1 MSASFEKLLN
11 ENLSTVVMKQ
21 GSLVTGIVLD
31 ILDNHVLV
39 HVGLKS
45 EAAVPKA
52 EFNNESGELD
62 IKIGDEVQ
70 LTLEAIEDGH
80 GNTRVSREKAIK
92 QEVWKRIEDCL
103 SEDASLKGLITGSVK
118 GGMTVDVQGV
128 KAFLPGSLAEVIPTK
143 DLEHLVGGYEEF
155 KVIKIDKDKNN
166 VVLSRKAVLQA
177 VNSEEREKLLSTL
190 SEGQTIK
197 GVVKN
202 LTDYGAFVDLGGI
215 DGLLHITDISWSRI
229 NHPSEAISIGQELDV
244 KVIKYDEENKKV
256 SLGIKQLIDDP
267 WVGIESKFPLN
278 TSAMAKVTNLTD
290 YGFFAEI
297 EQGVEGLVHVSEI
310 DWTNKNI
317 HPSKVVQLKDQV
329 EVMILEV
336 DEEKRRISLGL
347 KQLSENP
354 WQVFEHTHQEGD
366 KVSGAIKSI
375 TDFGVFI
382 ELEGG
387 IDGLVHLS
395 DISWEEDPENLR
407 QLNKGEVIEA
417 MVLSIEAE
425 RERISLGIKQLV
437 SDSFGDYIKE
447 NKKGSRVVGKVVSFD
462 DQNIKLSLADS
473 VLGTMSQKDFINSA
487 VESSLEE
494 GLEMEV
500 VIANINPKDRE
511 IILSLRALEKQE
523 EKSALKDNAQKNK
536 EIEEATK
543 SNIGDLIKAEM
554 EETRS
559 EDE

>member
-1 MSASFEKLLN
+1 MAASFEQLLD
-11 ENLSTVVMKQ
+11 ENLSTVIMKQ
-21 GSLVTGIVLD
+21 GSLVTGIVID
-31 ILDNHVLV
+31 ILENHVVV

-45 EAAVPKA
+45 EAVVQVS
-52 EFNNESGELD
+52 EFYNESGELELE
-62 IKIGDEVQ
+62 IGDEVQ

-103 SEDASLKGLITGSVK
+103 AKDSILKGLITGSVK
-118 GGMTVDVQGV
+118 GGMTVDVQGI
-128 KAFLPGSLAEVIPTK
+128 KAFLPGSLADVIPTK
-143 DLEHLVGGYEEF
+143 DLEHLVGNYEEF
-155 KVIKIDKDKNN
+155 KVIKLDKDKNN
-166 VVLSRKAVLQA
+166 VVLSRKAVLQE

-190 SEGQTIK
+190 AEGQIIQ

-229 NHPSEAISIGQELDV
+229 NHPSEAINIGQKLDV
-244 KVIKYDEENKKV
+244 KIIKYDAEGKKV
-256 SLGIKQLIDDP
+256 SLGVKQLVDDP
-267 WVGIESKFPLN
+267 WVGIQSRFPLN
-278 TSAMAKVTNLTD
+278 TSVMATVTNLTD

-297 EQGVEGLVHVSEI
+297 DKGVEGLVHVSEI

-317 HPSKVVQLKDQV
+317 HPSKVVQLKDKI

-354 WQVFEHTHQEGD
+354 WQVFEHTHKEGD
-366 KVSGAIKSI
+366 RVSGAIKSI

-382 ELEGG
+382 ELQGG

-395 DISWEEDPENLR
+395 DISWDESEKSVR
-407 QLNKGEVIEA
+407 SLNKGDVVDA
-417 MVLSIEAE
+417 LVLSIESE
-425 RERISLGIKQLV
+425 RERISLGMKQLE
-437 SDSFGDYIKE
+437 SDSFGDYVE
-447 NKKGSRVVGKVVSFD
+447 TNGKGSRVNATIIDFSD
-462 DQNIKLSLADS
+462 ERIALNLSEGVKGYLPMKDYNNS
-473 VLGTMSQKDFINSA
+473 MSGI
-487 VESSLEE
+487 SLEE
-494 GLEMEV
+494 GVEIEV
-500 VIANINPKDRE
+500 VIANINRKDRE

-523 EKSALKDNAQKNK
+523 EKSALKDNAIKNK
-536 EIEEATK
+536 EIEEASK

-554 EETRS
+554 QDSDTK
-559 EDE
+559 DD

>member
-1 MSASFEKLLN
+1 M
-11 ENLSTVVMKQ
+11 
-21 GSLVTGIVLD
+21 
-31 ILDNHVLV
+31 
-39 HVGLKS
+39 
-45 EAAVPKA
+45 
-52 EFNNESGELD
+52 
-62 IKIGDEVQ
+62 VQ
-70 LTLEAIEDGH
+70 
-80 GNTRVSREKAIK
+80 
-92 QEVWKRIEDCL
+92 
-103 SEDASLKGLITGSVK
+103 
-118 GGMTVDVQGV
+118 
-128 KAFLPGSLAEVIPTK
+128 
-143 DLEHLVGGYEEF
+143 
-155 KVIKIDKDKNN
+155 
-166 VVLSRKAVLQA
+166 
-177 VNSEEREKLLSTL
+177 
-190 SEGQTIK
+190 
-197 GVVKN
+197 
-202 LTDYGAFVDLGGI
+202 
-215 DGLLHITDISWSRI
+215 
-229 NHPSEAISIGQELDV
+229 
-244 KVIKYDEENKKV
+244 
-256 SLGIKQLIDDP
+256 
-267 WVGIESKFPLN
+267 
-278 TSAMAKVTNLTD
+278 
-290 YGFFAEI
+290 
-297 EQGVEGLVHVSEI
+297 VSEI

-317 HPSKVVQLKDQV
+317 HPSKVVKLKDQV

-354 WQVFEHTHQEGD
+354 WQVFEHTHKEGD

-395 DISWEEDPENLR
+395 DISWEEDPEDLR
-407 QLNKGEVIEA
+407 LLNKGQVIEA

-447 NKKGSRVVGKVVSFD
+447 NKKGSRVLGKVVSFD

-500 VIANINPKDRE
+500 VIANANPKDRE